1 MKFEIFK
8 IGTHTS
14 DKGIT
19 KDYSLD
25 DLNFIAQSYNPQED
39 EAPIVVG
46 HPIDNSPAY
55 GWVSSLEV
63 TEDGKLVA
71 DAPDEKIHPDF
82 LSAVQE
88 GRYKKRSISL
98 TPEGKLRHIGFLG
111 GAAPAVKGL
120 ADIQFSQP
128 SSTVIEFDLDS
139 VTPGSSSRAETRDEG
154 EQLNSNTSTLDNITN
169 QLNEINSTIKQLSRS
184 AAEIP
189 TGRDNNFSEVQ
200 NNELSTKFNLLSN
213 EINSLKSKINKSE
226 FESLL
231 ESKLGDGSLTP
242 AIKDKLLAVSNFAEA
257 QNFSSDF
264 SSEKFNKDLNVL
276 LTDLV
281 NSFPKVIYYENFA
294 EKPEFE
300 LDKSTDEFANY
311 SVDQESKALHN
322 KALALSKKENISYLN
337 AVKKLSI
344 INH

>member
-1 MKFEIFK
+1 
-8 IGTHTS
+8 
-14 DKGIT
+14 DKGIQ
-19 KDYSLD
+19 KEYSLD
-25 DLNFIAQSYNPQED
+25 DLNFIAQSYNPTVD
-39 EAPIVVG
+39 EAPIVIG

-71 DAPDEKIHPDF
+71 DAPDEKLHPDF

-111 GAAPAVKGL
+111 GAAPSVKGL

-128 SSTVIEFDLDS
+128 SSTVIEFEIEN
-139 VTPGSSSRAETRDEG
+139 VAEEQSSNSTIEQSLVENQSLAKIT
-154 EQLNSNTSTLDNITN
+154 EQLNS
-169 QLNEINSTIKQLSRS
+169 INATIKQLNS
-184 AAEIP
+184 
-189 TGRDNNFSEVQ
+189 NFSEAQ
-200 NNELSTKFNLLSN
+200 NNELSTKFNQLST

-231 ESKLGDGSLTP
+231 ENKLGLGSLTP

-257 QNFSSDF
+257 QNFSEDF
-264 SSEKFNKDLNVL
+264 SQEKFSKDLNVL

-281 NSFPKVIYYENFA
+281 NSFPKIIHYENFA

-300 LDKSTDEFANY
+300 TDKLTDEFANY
-311 SVDQESKALHN
+311 SVDQEAKALHN
-322 KALALSKKENISYLN
+322 KAVALSKKENITYLS
-337 AVKKLSI
+337 AVKKLSLT
-344 INH
+344 NQ

>member
-8 IGTHTS
+8 TGSHTS
-14 DKGIT
+14 DKGIQ
-19 KDYSLD
+19 KEYSLD
-25 DLNFIAQSYNPQED
+25 DLNFIAQSYKPDED
-39 EAPIVVG
+39 EAPIVIG
-46 HPIDNSPAY
+46 HPVANSPAY

-71 DAPDEKIHPDF
+71 DAPDEKLHPDF

-128 SSTVIEFDLDS
+128 SSTVIEFELDE
-139 VTPGSSSRAETRDEG
+139 VIPGSSSRAETRDDG
-154 EQLNSNTSTLDNITN
+154 DQLNNNTSTLDNITN
-169 QLNEINSTIKQLSRS
+169 QLNAINETIKSMFYRDPDQSGQLN
-184 AAEIP
+184 
-189 TGRDNNFSEVQ
+189 NNFSETQ
-200 NNELSTKFNLLSN
+200 YNELSTKFTLLSN
-213 EINSLKSKINKSE
+213 EINSLKSKITKSE

-231 ESKLGDGSLTP
+231 ENKLGVGSLTP

-257 QNFSSDF
+257 QNFSADF
-264 SSEKFNKDLNVL
+264 SQDKFNKDLNVL

-281 NSFPKVIYYENFA
+281 NAFPKVIYYENFA

-300 LDKSTDEFANY
+300 ADKLTDEFANY
-311 SVDQESKALHN
+311 SVDAESKALHN
-322 KALALSKKENISYLN
+322 KALALSKKENITYLS
-337 AVKKLSI
+337 AVKKLTLVP
-344 INH
+344 

>member
-169 QLNEINSTIKQLSRS
+169 QLNEINSTIKQLNS
-184 AAEIP
+184 
-189 TGRDNNFSEVQ
+189 NFSETQ
-200 NNELSTKFNLLSN
+200 NQELQSKFDILST

-242 AIKDKLLAVSNFAEA
+242 AIKDKLLSVSNFAEA
-257 QNFSSDF
+257 QNFNSDF
-264 SSEKFNKDLNVL
+264 SSENFNKDLNVL

>member
-8 IGTHTS
+8 TGSHTS
-14 DKGIT
+14 DKGFQ
-19 KDYSLD
+19 KEYSLD
-25 DLNFIAQSYNPQED
+25 DLNFIAQSYNPDED
-39 EAPIVVG
+39 EAPIVIG
-46 HPIDNSPAY
+46 HPLDNSPAY

-63 TEDGKLVA
+63 SEDGKLVA
-71 DAPDEKIHPDF
+71 DAPDERLHPDF

-128 SSTVIEFDLDS
+128 SSTVIEFEIENVIEEQLDNS
-139 VTPGSSSRAETRDEG
+139 TI
-154 EQLNSNTSTLDNITN
+154 EQLNNVTVEQSLNENKSLDNITN
-169 QLNEINSTIKQLSRS
+169 QLNEINQTIQQLS
-184 AAEIP
+184 
-189 TGRDNNFSEVQ
+189 NNFSEVQ

-231 ESKLGDGSLTP
+231 ENKLGVGSLTP

-257 QNFSSDF
+257 QNFSADF
-264 SSEKFNKDLNVL
+264 SQEKFNKDLNVL

-300 LDKSTDEFANY
+300 TDKLTDEFANY
-311 SVDQESKALHN
+311 SVDAESKALHS
-322 KALALSKKENISYLN
+322 KALALSKKENITYLS
-337 AVKKLSI
+337 AVKKLSLT
-344 INH
+344 NK

>member
-8 IGTHTS
+8 TGSHTS
-14 DKGIT
+14 DKGIQ
-19 KDYSLD
+19 KEYSLD
-25 DLNFIAQSYNPQED
+25 DLNFIAQSYNPSED
-39 EAPIVVG
+39 EAPIVIG
-46 HPIDNSPAY
+46 HPLDNSPAY

-71 DAPDEKIHPDF
+71 DAPDEKLHPEF

-98 TPEGKLRHIGFLG
+98 TPDGKLRHIGFLG

-128 SSTVIEFDLDS
+128 SSTVIEFEIEN
-139 VTPGSSSRAETRDEG
+139 VAEEQSNNSTIEQSLN
-154 EQLNSNTSTLDNITN
+154 ENQSLEKITAQLNS
-169 QLNEINSTIKQLSRS
+169 INATIQQLSS
-184 AAEIP
+184 
-189 TGRDNNFSEVQ
+189 NFSETQ
-200 NNELSTKFNLLSN
+200 NNELNTKFTLLSN

-231 ESKLGDGSLTP
+231 ENKLGVGSLTP
-242 AIKDKLLAVSNFAEA
+242 AIKDKLLAVSNFTEA
-257 QNFSSDF
+257 QNFSADF
-264 SSEKFNKDLNVL
+264 SQDKFNKDLNVL

-300 LDKSTDEFANY
+300 SDKLTDEFANY
-311 SVDQESKALHN
+311 SVDQEAKALHN
-322 KALALSKKENISYLN
+322 KAVALSKKENITYLS
-337 AVKKLSI
+337 AVKKLSLH
-344 INH
+344 NH

>member
-8 IGTHTS
+8 TGKHTS
-14 DKGIT
+14 DKGIQ
-19 KDYSLD
+19 KEYSLD
-25 DLNFIAQSYNPQED
+25 DLNFIAQSYKPDED
-39 EAPIVVG
+39 EAPIVIG

-71 DAPDEKIHPDF
+71 DAPAEKLHPDF
-82 LSAVQE
+82 LNAVQE

-128 SSTVIEFDLDS
+128 SSTVIEFEIEEQSNDNSLEPEPEFKLNSFDS
-139 VTPGSSSRAETRDEG
+139 IQS
-154 EQLNSNTSTLDNITN
+154 QLNSI
-169 QLNEINSTIKQLSRS
+169 NETIKQLN
-184 AAEIP
+184 
-189 TGRDNNFSEVQ
+189 NNFSENQ
-200 NNELSTKFNLLSN
+200 NAELQSKFNILST
-213 EINSLKSKINKSE
+213 EINSLKTKINKSE

-231 ESKLGDGSLTP
+231 ENKLGVGSLTP

-257 QNFSSDF
+257 QNFSADF
-264 SSEKFNKDLNVL
+264 SQEKFNKDLNVL

-300 LDKSTDEFANY
+300 TDKLTDEFANY
-311 SVDQESKALHN
+311 SVDQEAKALHN
-322 KALALSKKENISYLN
+322 KAVALSKKENITYLN
-337 AVKKLSI
+337 AVKRLSVL
-344 INH
+344 NH

>member
-8 IGTHTS
+8 TGSHTS
-14 DKGIT
+14 DKGIQ
-19 KDYSLD
+19 KEYSLD
-25 DLNFIAQSYNPQED
+25 DLNFIAQSYKPDED
-39 EAPIVVG
+39 EAPIVIG

-71 DAPDEKIHPDF
+71 DAPDEKLHPDF
-82 LSAVQE
+82 LNAVQE

-128 SSTVIEFDLDS
+128 SSTVIEFDLEDKPLEPELDLEPL
-139 VTPGSSSRAETRDEG
+139 V
-154 EQLNSNTSTLDNITN
+154 LNSVQDQTKNNNFDSIQS
-169 QLNEINSTIKQLSRS
+169 QLHSINESMKQLSS
-184 AAEIP
+184 
-189 TGRDNNFSEVQ
+189 NFSEIQ
-200 NNELSTKFNLLSN
+200 NNELSTKFNQLST

-231 ESKLGDGSLTP
+231 ENKLGVGSLTP

-257 QNFSSDF
+257 QNFSADF
-264 SSEKFNKDLNVL
+264 SQDKFNKDLNVL

-300 LDKSTDEFANY
+300 SDKLTDEFANY
-311 SVDQESKALHN
+311 SVDAESKALHN
-322 KALALSKKENISYLN
+322 KALALSKKENITYLS
-337 AVKKLSI
+337 AVKKLSLT
-344 INH
+344 NK

>member
-8 IGTHTS
+8 TGSHTS
-14 DKGIT
+14 DKGIQ
-19 KDYSLD
+19 KEYSLD
-25 DLNFIAQSYNPQED
+25 DLNFIAQSYKPDED
-39 EAPIVVG
+39 EAPIVIG
-46 HPIDNSPAY
+46 HPLDNSPAY

-71 DAPDEKIHPDF
+71 DAPDEKLHPDF

-98 TPEGKLRHIGFLG
+98 TPDGKLRHIGFLG
-111 GAAPAVKGL
+111 GAAPAIKGL

-128 SSTVIEFDLDS
+128 SSTIIEFDLASEEGVTLSEVEGQPSNNTEAKENNFDS
-139 VTPGSSSRAETRDEG
+139 LISHINQIKES
-154 EQLNSNTSTLDNITN
+154 IN
-169 QLNEINSTIKQLSRS
+169 QLST
-184 AAEIP
+184 
-189 TGRDNNFSEVQ
+189 NFSESQ
-200 NNELSTKFNLLSN
+200 NADITSKFNSLSN
-213 EINSLKSKINKSE
+213 ELNSLKSKINKSE

-231 ESKLGDGSLTP
+231 ENKLGVGSLTP

-257 QNFSSDF
+257 QNFSADF
-264 SSEKFNKDLNVL
+264 SQEKFNKDLNVL

-300 LDKSTDEFANY
+300 TDKLTDEFANY
-311 SVDQESKALHN
+311 SVDQEAKALHN
-322 KALALSKKENISYLN
+322 KAVALSKKENITYLN
-337 AVKKLSI
+337 AVKRLSI
-344 INH
+344 TNH

>member
-8 IGTHTS
+8 TGSHTS
-14 DKGIT
+14 DKGIQ
-19 KDYSLD
+19 KEYSLD
-25 DLNFIAQSYNPQED
+25 DLNFIAQSYKPDED
-39 EAPIVVG
+39 EAPIVIG
-46 HPIDNSPAY
+46 HPLDNSPAY

-71 DAPDEKIHPDF
+71 DAPDEKLHPDF

-98 TPEGKLRHIGFLG
+98 TPDGKLRHIGFLG
-111 GAAPAVKGL
+111 GAPPAIKGL

-128 SSTVIEFDLDS
+128 SSTIIEFDLASEEGVTLSEVEGQPSNNTEAKENNFDS
-139 VTPGSSSRAETRDEG
+139 LISHINQIKES
-154 EQLNSNTSTLDNITN
+154 IN
-169 QLNEINSTIKQLSRS
+169 QLST
-184 AAEIP
+184 
-189 TGRDNNFSEVQ
+189 NFSESQ
-200 NNELSTKFNLLSN
+200 NADITSKFNSLSN
-213 EINSLKSKINKSE
+213 ELNSLKSKINKSE

-231 ESKLGDGSLTP
+231 ENKLGVGSLTP

-257 QNFSSDF
+257 QNFSADF
-264 SSEKFNKDLNVL
+264 SQEKFNKDLNVL

-300 LDKSTDEFANY
+300 TDKLTDEFANY
-311 SVDQESKALHN
+311 SVDQEAKALHN
-322 KALALSKKENISYLN
+322 KAVALSKKENITYLN
-337 AVKKLSI
+337 AVKRLSI
-344 INH
+344 TNH

>member
-1 MKFEIFK
+1 MKFEVFK
-8 IGTHTS
+8 TGTHTS
-14 DKGIT
+14 DKGIS

-25 DLNFIAQSYNPQED
+25 DLNFIAMSYNPSED
-39 EAPIVVG
+39 EAPIVIG
-46 HPIDNSPAY
+46 HPLDNSPAY

-71 DAPDEKIHPDF
+71 DTPDEKLHPEF

-128 SSTVIEFDLDS
+128 SSTVIEFEIENVIEEQSNNSTIEQSLNENQSLDKI
-139 VTPGSSSRAETRDEG
+139 T
-154 EQLNSNTSTLDNITN
+154 EQLNSI
-169 QLNEINSTIKQLSRS
+169 NETIKQLNS
-184 AAEIP
+184 
-189 TGRDNNFSEVQ
+189 NFSETQ
-200 NNELSTKFNLLSN
+200 NNELRTKFTLLSN
-213 EINSLKSKINKSE
+213 EIDSLKSKITKSE

-231 ESKLGDGSLTP
+231 ENKLGVGSLTP

-257 QNFSSDF
+257 QNFSADF
-264 SSEKFNKDLNVL
+264 SQEKFNKDLNVL

-281 NSFPKVIYYENFA
+281 NSFPKIIHYENFA

-300 LDKSTDEFANY
+300 TDKLTDEFANY
-311 SVDQESKALHN
+311 SVDAESKALHN
-322 KALALSKKENISYLN
+322 KAVALSKKENITYLN
-337 AVKKLSI
+337 AVKKLSVS
-344 INH
+344 NH

>member
-8 IGTHTS
+8 TGTHTS
-14 DKGIT
+14 DKGIQ
-19 KDYSLD
+19 KEYSLD
-25 DLNFIAQSYNPQED
+25 DLNFIAQSYNPTED
-39 EAPIVVG
+39 EAPIVIG

-71 DAPDEKIHPDF
+71 DAPDEKLHPDF

-128 SSTVIEFDLDS
+128 SSTVIEFEINNEAMESKQSEDPDLS
-139 VTPGSSSRAETRDEG
+139 GQSLDENQSLEKIT
-154 EQLNSNTSTLDNITN
+154 EQLNSI
-169 QLNEINSTIKQLSRS
+169 NETIKQLN
-184 AAEIP
+184 
-189 TGRDNNFSEVQ
+189 NNFSEAQ
-200 NNELSTKFNLLSN
+200 NNDLSTKFNQLSN

-231 ESKLGDGSLTP
+231 ENKLGVGSLTP

-257 QNFSSDF
+257 QNFSADF
-264 SSEKFNKDLNVL
+264 SQEKFNKDLNVL

-281 NSFPKVIYYENFA
+281 NSFPKIIHYENFA

-300 LDKSTDEFANY
+300 SDKLTDEFANY
-311 SVDQESKALHN
+311 SVDQEAKALHN
-322 KALALSKKENISYLN
+322 KAVALSKKENITYLN
-337 AVKKLSI
+337 AVKRLSLT
-344 INH
+344 NK

>member
-8 IGTHTS
+8 TGTHTS
-14 DKGIT
+14 DKGIQ
-19 KDYSLD
+19 KEYSLD
-25 DLNFIAQSYNPQED
+25 DLNFIAQSYNPAED
-39 EAPIVVG
+39 EAPIVIG

-71 DAPDEKIHPDF
+71 DAPDDQLHPEF

-128 SSTVIEFDLDS
+128 SSTVIEFDINNEAMESKQSEDPDLSGQSLSDEKSLDKI
-139 VTPGSSSRAETRDEG
+139 TD
-154 EQLNSNTSTLDNITN
+154 QLNS
-169 QLNEINSTIKQLSRS
+169 INATIQQLS
-184 AAEIP
+184 
-189 TGRDNNFSEVQ
+189 NNFSESQ
-200 NNELSTKFNLLSN
+200 NNDLSAKFNQLST

-231 ESKLGDGSLTP
+231 ENKLVVGSLTP

-257 QNFSSDF
+257 QNFSADF
-264 SSEKFNKDLNVL
+264 SQEKFNKDLNVL

-281 NSFPKVIYYENFA
+281 NSFPQIIHYENFA

-300 LDKSTDEFANY
+300 TDKLTDEFANY
-311 SVDQESKALHN
+311 SVDQEAKALHS
-322 KALALSKKENISYLN
+322 KALALSEKENITYLN
-337 AVKKLSI
+337 AVKKLSVSP
-344 INH
+344 

>member
-139 VTPGSSSRAETRDEG
+139 VTPGSSSRAESMDE
-154 EQLNSNTSTLDNITN
+154 ESDTFHSIQSQLNS
-169 QLNEINSTIKQLSRS
+169 INSTIKQLSRS

-242 AIKDKLLAVSNFAEA
+242 AIKDKLLEVSNFAEA

>member
-8 IGTHTS
+8 TGTHTS
-14 DKGIT
+14 DKGIQ

-25 DLNFIAQSYNPQED
+25 DLNFIAQSYKPDED
-39 EAPIVVG
+39 EAPIVIG

-55 GWVSSLEV
+55 GWVTSLEV
-63 TEDGKLVA
+63 TQDGKLVA
-71 DAPDEKIHPDF
+71 DAPDEKLHPDF
-82 LSAVQE
+82 LNAVQE
-88 GRYKKRSISL
+88 GIYKKRSISL

-128 SSTVIEFDLDS
+128 SSTVIEFDLDTITDKSNNDDS
-139 VTPGSSSRAETRDEG
+139 VTLSASSRAESMDE
-154 EQLNSNTSTLDNITN
+154 ESDTFHSIQSQLNS
-169 QLNEINSTIKQLSRS
+169 INSTIKQLS
-184 AAEIP
+184 
-189 TGRDNNFSEVQ
+189 NNFSEVQ

-242 AIKDKLLAVSNFAEA
+242 AIKDKLLSVSNFAEA

-264 SSEKFNKDLNVL
+264 SSENFNKDLNVL

>member
-8 IGTHTS
+8 TGSHTS

-19 KDYSLD
+19 KEYSLD
-25 DLNFIAQSYNPQED
+25 DLNFIAQSYKPTED

-71 DAPDEKIHPDF
+71 DAPDEKLHPDF

-128 SSTVIEFDLDS
+128 SSTVIEFDLDNTNT
-139 VTPGSSSRAETRDEG
+139 VTLSEVEEERSNINSLELEPKPDSFSMIQS
-154 EQLNSNTSTLDNITN
+154 QLNS
-169 QLNEINSTIKQLSRS
+169 LNETIQKLN
-184 AAEIP
+184 
-189 TGRDNNFSEVQ
+189 DNFSESQ
-200 NNELSTKFNLLSN
+200 NNELSTKFNQLST

-231 ESKLGDGSLTP
+231 ENKLGAGSLTP
-242 AIKDKLLAVSNFAEA
+242 AIKDKLLSVSNFAAA
-257 QNFSSDF
+257 QNFSENF
-264 SSEKFNKDLNVL
+264 SQEKFNKDLNIL

-281 NSFPKVIYYENFA
+281 NSFPKIIYYENFA
-294 EKPEFE
+294 EKPDFE

-311 SVDQESKALHN
+311 SVDQEAKALHN
-322 KALALSKKENISYLN
+322 KALSLSKKENISYLN

-344 INH
+344 NK

>member
-8 IGTHTS
+8 TGTHTS
-14 DKGIT
+14 DKGVT

-25 DLNFIAQSYNPQED
+25 DLNFIAQAYNPEED
-39 EAPIVVG
+39 EAPIVIG
-46 HPIDNSPAY
+46 HPADNSPAY

-71 DAPDEKIHPDF
+71 DAPDDKLHPDF
-82 LSAVQE
+82 LNAVQE

-98 TPEGKLRHIGFLG
+98 TPDGKLRHVGFLG

-128 SSTVIEFDLDS
+128 SSTLIEFEIESNNNEAVQQSNNVSLEPELKLDAFTNIQS
-139 VTPGSSSRAETRDEG
+139 
-154 EQLNSNTSTLDNITN
+154 QLNSINATIQ
-169 QLNEINSTIKQLSRS
+169 QLNNDFTETRN
-184 AAEIP
+184 
-189 TGRDNNFSEVQ
+189 G
-200 NNELSTKFNLLSN
+200 ELSSKFNDLSN
-213 EINSLKSKINKSE
+213 ELIKLKSKLNKSE

-231 ESKLGDGSLTP
+231 EDKLRVGSLTP

-257 QNFSSDF
+257 QNFSADF
-264 SSEKFNKDLNVL
+264 SQDKFNKELNHL

-300 LDKSTDEFANY
+300 SDKLTDEFSEY
-311 SVDQESKALHN
+311 SIDSEAKALHS
-322 KALALSKKENISYLN
+322 KALALSKKENITYLN
-337 AVKKLSI
+337 AVKKLSVS
-344 INH
+344 NH

>member
-8 IGTHTS
+8 TGTHTS
-14 DKGIT
+14 DKGVT

-25 DLNFIAQSYNPQED
+25 DLNFIAQAYNPEED
-39 EAPIVVG
+39 EAPIVIG
-46 HPIDNSPAY
+46 HPADNSPAY

-71 DAPDEKIHPDF
+71 DAPDDKLHPDF
-82 LSAVQE
+82 LNAVQE

-98 TPEGKLRHIGFLG
+98 TPDGKLRHVGFLG

-128 SSTVIEFDLDS
+128 SSTLIEFEIESNNNEAVQQSNNVSLEPELKLGAFTNIQS
-139 VTPGSSSRAETRDEG
+139 
-154 EQLNSNTSTLDNITN
+154 QLNS
-169 QLNEINSTIKQLSRS
+169 INATIQQLSNDFTETRN
-184 AAEIP
+184 
-189 TGRDNNFSEVQ
+189 G
-200 NNELSTKFNLLSN
+200 ELSSKFNDLSN
-213 EINSLKSKINKSE
+213 ELIKLKSKLNKSE

-231 ESKLGDGSLTP
+231 EDKLRVGSLTP

-257 QNFSSDF
+257 QNFSADF
-264 SSEKFNKDLNVL
+264 SQDKFNKELNHL

-300 LDKSTDEFANY
+300 SDKLTDEFSEY
-311 SVDQESKALHN
+311 SIDSEAKALHS
-322 KALALSKKENISYLN
+322 KALALSKKENITYLN
-337 AVKKLSI
+337 AVKKLSVS
-344 INH
+344 NH

>member
-8 IGTHTS
+8 TGTHTS
-14 DKGIT
+14 DKGIQ
-19 KDYSLD
+19 KEYSLD
-25 DLNFIAQSYNPQED
+25 DLNFIAQSYKPDED
-39 EAPIVVG
+39 EAPIVIG

-71 DAPDEKIHPDF
+71 DAPDEKLHPDF
-82 LSAVQE
+82 LNAVQE

-128 SSTVIEFDLDS
+128 SSTVIEFEIEEQSNENSLEPLVLNSFQDQPNSFDS
-139 VTPGSSSRAETRDEG
+139 IQS
-154 EQLNSNTSTLDNITN
+154 QLNSI
-169 QLNEINSTIKQLSRS
+169 NETMKQLSS
-184 AAEIP
+184 
-189 TGRDNNFSEVQ
+189 NFSEIQ
-200 NNELSTKFNLLSN
+200 NNELSNKFNLLSN

-231 ESKLGDGSLTP
+231 ENKLGVGSLTP
-242 AIKDKLLAVSNFAEA
+242 AIKDKLLAVSNYAEA
-257 QNFSSDF
+257 QNFSADF
-264 SSEKFNKDLNVL
+264 SQDKFNKDLNVL

-300 LDKSTDEFANY
+300 TDKLTDEFANY
-311 SVDQESKALHN
+311 SVDQEAKALHN
-322 KALALSKKENISYLN
+322 KAIALSKKENITYLN
-337 AVKKLSI
+337 AVKRLSLT
-344 INH
+344 NK

>member
-8 IGTHTS
+8 TGSHTS
-14 DKGIT
+14 DKGIQ
-19 KDYSLD
+19 KEYSLD
-25 DLNFIAQSYNPQED
+25 DLNFIAQSYKPDED
-39 EAPIVVG
+39 EAPIVIG

-71 DAPDEKIHPDF
+71 DAPDEKLHPDF

-98 TPEGKLRHIGFLG
+98 TPDGKLRHVGFLG

-128 SSTVIEFDLDS
+128 SSTVIEFEIEEQSNENPLELEPELKPDPFSLIQS
-139 VTPGSSSRAETRDEG
+139 QLNSINETIK
-154 EQLNSNTSTLDNITN
+154 QLNSN
-169 QLNEINSTIKQLSRS
+169 
-184 AAEIP
+184 
-189 TGRDNNFSEVQ
+189 FSEAQ
-200 NNELSTKFNLLSN
+200 NNELSTKFNQLST

-231 ESKLGDGSLTP
+231 DAKLGVGSLTP
-242 AIKDKLLAVSNFAEA
+242 AIKDKILAVSNFAEA
-257 QNFSSDF
+257 HNFSADF
-264 SSEKFNKDLNVL
+264 SQDKFNKDLNVL

-300 LDKSTDEFANY
+300 SDKLTDEFANY
-311 SVDQESKALHN
+311 SVDQEAKALHN
-322 KALALSKKENISYLN
+322 KAVALSKKENITYLS
-337 AVKKLSI
+337 AVKKLSLT
-344 INH
+344 NK

>member
-1 MKFEIFK
+1 MKFEVFK
-8 IGTHTS
+8 TGTHTS
-14 DKGIT
+14 DKGIS

-25 DLNFIAQSYNPQED
+25 DLNFIAMSYNPSED
-39 EAPIVVG
+39 EAPIVIG
-46 HPIDNSPAY
+46 HPLDNSPAY

-71 DAPDEKIHPDF
+71 DAPDKKLHPEF

-128 SSTVIEFDLDS
+128 SSTVIEFEIEEQSNSNSLEPELKLNSFDS
-139 VTPGSSSRAETRDEG
+139 IQS
-154 EQLNSNTSTLDNITN
+154 QLNSINQTIQ
-169 QLNEINSTIKQLSRS
+169 QLN
-184 AAEIP
+184 
-189 TGRDNNFSEVQ
+189 NNFSETQ
-200 NNELSTKFNLLSN
+200 NNELSTKFTLLSN
-213 EINSLKSKINKSE
+213 EITSLKSKITKSE

-231 ESKLGDGSLTP
+231 ENKLGVGSLTP

-257 QNFSSDF
+257 QNFSADF
-264 SSEKFNKDLNVL
+264 SQDKFSKELNHL

-300 LDKSTDEFANY
+300 TDKLTDEFANY
-311 SVDQESKALHN
+311 SVDAESKALHS
-322 KALALSKKENISYLN
+322 KALALSKKENITYLS
-337 AVKKLSI
+337 AVKKLSLT
-344 INH
+344 NK

>member
-8 IGTHTS
+8 TGSHTS
-14 DKGIT
+14 DKGIQ
-19 KDYSLD
+19 KEYSLD
-25 DLNFIAQSYNPQED
+25 DLNFIAQSYNPTED
-39 EAPIVVG
+39 EAPIVIG

-71 DAPDEKIHPDF
+71 DAPDEKLNSEF

-128 SSTVIEFDLDS
+128 SSTVIEFEIENDS
-139 VTPGSSSRAETRDEG
+139 NLELALEPEPNSFDSIQS
-154 EQLNSNTSTLDNITN
+154 QLNSI
-169 QLNEINSTIKQLSRS
+169 NESMKQLSS
-184 AAEIP
+184 
-189 TGRDNNFSEVQ
+189 NFSETQ
-200 NNELSTKFNLLSN
+200 NSELSTKFTLLSN
-213 EINSLKSKINKSE
+213 EITSLKSKITKSE

-231 ESKLGDGSLTP
+231 ENKLGVGSLTP
-242 AIKDKLLAVSNFAEA
+242 AIKDKLLAVSNFTEA
-257 QNFSSDF
+257 QNFSADF
-264 SSEKFNKDLNVL
+264 SQEKFNKDLNTL

-300 LDKSTDEFANY
+300 TDKLTDEFANY
-311 SVDQESKALHN
+311 SVDAEAKALHN
-322 KALALSKKENISYLN
+322 KALALSKKENITYLS
-337 AVKKLSI
+337 AVKKLFVSP
-344 INH
+344 

>member
-128 SSTVIEFDLDS
+128 SSTVIEFDLDTITDKSNNDDS
-139 VTPGSSSRAETRDEG
+139 VTLSASSRAESMDE
-154 EQLNSNTSTLDNITN
+154 ESDTFHSIQSQLNS
-169 QLNEINSTIKQLSRS
+169 INSTIKQLS
-184 AAEIP
+184 
-189 TGRDNNFSEVQ
+189 NNFSEVQ

-242 AIKDKLLAVSNFAEA
+242 AIKDKLLSVSNFAEA

-264 SSEKFNKDLNVL
+264 SSENFNKDLNVL